1 MVTFP
6 RPPHRPHHHAQPRH
20 VAYALQIHKHRPG
33 PRCLDRVV
41 IRNFAGLK
49 RGD

>member
-1 MVTFP
+1 MP
-6 RPPHRPHHHAQPRH
+6 SYSLHRPRHHAQPRYVGH
-20 VAYALQIHKHRPG
+20 ALRIREHHPG
-33 PRCLDRVV
+33 PRRLDRVV